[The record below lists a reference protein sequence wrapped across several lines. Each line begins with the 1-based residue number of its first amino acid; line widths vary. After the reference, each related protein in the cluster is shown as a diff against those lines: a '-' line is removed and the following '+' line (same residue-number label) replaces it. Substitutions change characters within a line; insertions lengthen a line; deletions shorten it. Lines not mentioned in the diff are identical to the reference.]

1 MSDLKS
7 SKKQKPYAGKID
19 ISGLFE
25 LADENA
31 PSADNSSAPKPLIR
45 VEQIHRKPEQVRR
58 YFDPQK
64 MEQLTL
70 LSQGS
75 RHSGKPNRASATR
88 KGRGVRASSR

>member
-45 VEQIHRKPEQVRR
+45 VEQIHRNLNKS
-58 YFDPQK
+58 D
-64 MEQLTL
+64 
-70 LSQGS
+70 
-75 RHSGKPNRASATR
+75 ATSIP
-88 KGRGVRASSR
+88 KKWSN